1 MNNKLQTV
9 ADAINSKLKDYFLAC
24 PGVNAITVIELGE
37 PLIEYKVSYAD
48 NISEIGCSYENID
61 GKVNT
66 TIHVNNRMLNA
77 VSEPH
82 TPLGKLML
90 LINRFCS

>member
-1 MNNKLQTV
+1 MSKNLQMIADMINNE
-9 ADAINSKLKDYFLAC
+9 LKGYFLAC
-24 PGVNAITVIELGE
+24 PGVSDITVIELGD

-66 TIHVNNRMLNA
+66 TMHVNSRMLNA
-77 VSEPH
+77 TSEPQ
-82 TPLGKLML
+82 TPLGKLMH
-90 LINRFCS
+90 LINKFCS

>member
-9 ADAINSKLKDYFLAC
+9 ADAINSEMKDYFLAC
-24 PGVNAITVIELGE
+24 PGVNTITVIELGE
-37 PLIEYKVSYAD
+37 PLIEYKVSYVD

-66 TIHVNNRMLNA
+66 TMHVSNRMLNA

>member
-9 ADAINSKLKDYFLAC
+9 ADAINSEMKDYFLAC
-24 PGVNAITVIELGE
+24 PGVNTITVIELGE
-37 PLIEYKVSYAD
+37 PLIEYKVSYVD

-66 TIHVNNRMLNA
+66 TIHVTNRLLNA

-82 TPLGKLML
+82 TPLGKLIAL
-90 LINRFCS
+90 TNRFCS

>member
-1 MNNKLQTV
+1 MNKNLQTI
-9 ADAINSKLKDYFLAC
+9 ADMINSELKGYFLAC
-24 PGVNAITVIELGE
+24 PGVSDITVIELGD
-37 PLIEYKVSYAD
+37 PLIEYKVSYDD

-66 TIHVNNRMLNA
+66 TMHVTNRLLNA

-82 TPLGKLML
+82 TPLGKLMR
-90 LINRFCS
+90 LINKFCS